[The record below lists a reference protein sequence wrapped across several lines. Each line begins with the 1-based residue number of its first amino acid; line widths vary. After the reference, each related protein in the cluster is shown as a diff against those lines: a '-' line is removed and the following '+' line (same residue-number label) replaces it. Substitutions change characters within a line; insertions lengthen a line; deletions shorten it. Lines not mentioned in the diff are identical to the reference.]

1 MNILVIGSTGGS
13 GLAAVQHLL
22 AEGHAVT
29 AFSRHAS
36 RSHGPAA
43 GLTAR
48 DGDVMDAEAVAQAVR
63 GHDAVVVTLGISE
76 NPLRVRL
83 FGPARTPP
91 DVRSRGTANVV
102 AAMRLHGVKRL
113 VVQTSYGVGATR
125 DRLGLI
131 ERLFFA
137 LVLKPQIADTEVQER
152 AVLDSD
158 LDWVVVQPVHL
169 TNDVDGGFPCIS
181 TEGATGRMS
190 VARDAVGRFLAVAAT
205 QPTYVRRCVAVSGAP
220 KLLQS
225 TPARAGVAG

>member
-1 MNILVIGSTGGS
+1 MKILVIGSTGGS

-22 AEGHAVT
+22 ADGHDVT

-36 RSHGPAA
+36 RSHGTAA
-43 GLTAR
+43 RLTPV
-48 DGDVMDAEAVAQAVR
+48 DGDVMDPEQVARAVR
-63 GHDAVVVTLGISE
+63 GHEAVVVTLGISE

-83 FGPARTPP
+83 FGPARTSA
-91 DVRSRGTANVV
+91 DVRSTGTANVL
-102 AAMRLHGVKRL
+102 AAMRRHGVKRL

-152 AVLDSD
+152 AVQESE

-169 TNDVDGGFPCIS
+169 TDDTDGAVPFVS

-190 VARDAVGRFLAVAAT
+190 VSRDAVGRFLAVAAA
-205 QPTYVRRCVAVSGAP
+205 QPTYVRRCVAVSGAQ

-225 TPARAGVAG
+225 TGARAPVAG